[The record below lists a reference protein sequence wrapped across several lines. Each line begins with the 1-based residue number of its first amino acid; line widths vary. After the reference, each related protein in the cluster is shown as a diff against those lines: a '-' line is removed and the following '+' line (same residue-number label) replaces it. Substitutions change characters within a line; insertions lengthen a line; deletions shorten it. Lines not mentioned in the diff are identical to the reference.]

1 MDDTAEVMNGMR
13 SKQKPK
19 KRHLSVFLLKEG
31 VDWRSAV
38 RGREDLKAYP
48 LSEASGIQGELYVK
62 PMRPHPPWWLEFMQ
76 PAIESMITDQNV
88 GTMSAAM
95 FLEVDDRAVAF
106 TFGFGRHIVD
116 HHMVEPD
123 FGLKAALN
131 AIDPDRLRSLDVRT
145 YESVALLT
153 RRQVSQS
160 SSTAAFLVDPLRD
173 VLTKVVGSPQ
183 SSTLG
188 TRLTGRESLSL
199 TIPVDVTDLADVAR
213 RLISLCG
220 SDNYKEKFGWIDQV
234 QPVREPDDIERLDAN
249 LMDALEEPTVHNVL
263 YLASPEILE
272 WEDVEFFRYTSQRAK
287 DDTEFQELD
296 LDDYLLTTE
305 VRRKPPSAESLKSD
319 RVQMKRAGVAEPMTL
334 ASIYRCIVFESTL
347 DAQRHVLLAG
357 DWWRIDKDF
366 VEEVEGQ
373 LDQIPV
379 SDLRFPAPQHG
390 EHEKDYL
397 IRSVDELEG
406 SVLLDRR
413 TVWYGGGR
421 SQIEVCDI
429 LTEDGVFIHA
439 KARGRSTTLSHLW
452 SQGTVS
458 AEAFASDET
467 FRQKA
472 RDLLPD
478 DRGDLLSVDRP
489 VQGAH
494 AVVYLIIGADQEAPW
509 RSLPFFS
516 KVALMQASRQLGI
529 VGFPLTLAGTSG
541 EAS

>member
-1 MDDTAEVMNGMR
+1 MSNSQE
-13 SKQKPK
+13 PK

-38 RGREDLKAYP
+38 QGKEDLKAYP
-48 LSEASGIQGELYVK
+48 LSEASGLHGELYVK

-76 PAIESMITDQNV
+76 PAVEPMITDQNV

-95 FLEVDDRAVAF
+95 FLEVDDRAVVF

-116 HHMVEPD
+116 HHKIEPD

-145 YESVALLT
+145 YEAVALLT
-153 RRQVSQS
+153 RREVSQS

-183 SSTLG
+183 SSSLG

-199 TIPVDVTDLADVAR
+199 TIPVNVIDLAEVAR
-213 RLISLCG
+213 KLISLFG
-220 SDNYKEKFGWIDQV
+220 SDTYKERFGWVDQV
-234 QPVREPDDIERLDAN
+234 QPVREPDDLERLDES
-249 LMDALEEPTVHNVL
+249 LMRALKEATAHDVL

-272 WEDVEFFRYTSQRAK
+272 WENVEFFRYTSQRAK

-296 LDDYLLTTE
+296 IRDYLLTTE
-305 VRRKPPSAESLKSD
+305 VRRKPPSIESLKSD
-319 RVQMKRAGVAEPMTL
+319 RVQMKRAGIGEPMTL
-334 ASIYRCIVFESTL
+334 ASIYRCIVFETTL
-347 DAQRHVLLAG
+347 DDQRYVLLAG

-366 VEEVEGQ
+366 VDEVESQ

-379 SDLRFPAPQHG
+379 SDLMFPAPHHG

-397 IRSVDELEG
+397 TRSVEQLEG
-406 SVLLDRR
+406 SVLLDRQ

-429 LTEDGVFIHA
+429 LTEDGAFIHA
-439 KARGRSTTLSHLW
+439 KARGRSSTLSHLW

-472 RDLLPD
+472 RDLLPN
-478 DRGDLLSVDRP
+478 DRGDLLSIERP
-489 VQGAH
+489 VRDAH
-494 AVVYLIIGADQEAPW
+494 GVVYLIIGADQEAPW

-529 VGFPLTLAGTSG
+529 VGFPLTLAGTPG
-541 EAS
+541 EDS